1 MIRYPF
7 FLFLWLASGLSNIW
21 YVFFMTMIGVIIYSG
36 TGVFWWIPG
45 MFVLSLIPA
54 GIIIATV
61 FVGLVWLILF

>member
-1 MIRYPF
+1 
-7 FLFLWLASGLSNIW
+7 
-21 YVFFMTMIGVIIYSG
+21 MTMIGVIIYSG